1 MMTDHPIP
9 FCRMSEAEALR
20 RSLAAAERVRLKRLI
35 RQMAGSDLDGKIGTM
50 DVDQL
55 RNVVEGLGGEV

>member
-1 MMTDHPIP
+1 MYRPPFNFSPMTQD
-9 FCRMSEAEALR
+9 EARAIA
-20 RSLAAAERVRLKRLI
+20 LAAAERVRLKRLI

-55 RNVVEGLGGEV
+55 RTVVEGLGGECE